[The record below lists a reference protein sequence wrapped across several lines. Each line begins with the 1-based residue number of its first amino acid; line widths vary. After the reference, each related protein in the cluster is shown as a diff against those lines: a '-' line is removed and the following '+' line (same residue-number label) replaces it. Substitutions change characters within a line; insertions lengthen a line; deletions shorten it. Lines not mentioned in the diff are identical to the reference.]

1 MNWILSIVFQL
12 FLTGDGEIFIK
23 IAKLWVEMRSPN
35 RTSALV
41 AAGFL
46 AVGIVIGA
54 ALVYFTLA
62 QQTPQVFQVKFVLDW
77 AIQGPQAPFI
87 VALEK
92 GYFAQEGLAVTVDR
106 GYGSADAITKVASG
120 AYHMGYGSID
130 ALIEFNAKNPGN
142 ELVAVYVVLNRPPY
156 AVVTLKEKGIVSPI
170 DLEGRRIGAP
180 EGDAPRRLF
189 PVFAK
194 AAGIDPGRVEWV
206 SIAPQLRETA
216 LVKGE
221 VDAVTGFEYTV
232 VLNLRALNVESERIV
247 VFRYSDLGLPLYG
260 NAIIVRK
267 DFLQTHPDV
276 VARFVRAVN
285 RALKDVISNPA
296 EAAELVKMRD
306 PLVDKDL
313 EYMRLMMA
321 LQNNV
326 LTEEVERLG
335 LGAVDKSRL
344 EQTIRA
350 VAEAFG
356 LQRVPSVDEVFT
368 DRFLPPLEERRVR
381 S

>member
-1 MNWILSIVFQL
+1 MVFQ
-12 FLTGDGEIFIK
+12 GRIS
-23 IAKLWVEMRSPN
+23 V
-35 RTSALV
+35 LV

-46 AVGIVIGA
+46 AVGLVIGA
-54 ALVYFTLA
+54 LLVYFTLA
-62 QQTPQVFQVKFVLDW
+62 PQTPKVFQVKFVLDW

-120 AYHMGYGSID
+120 AYHIGYGSID

-156 AVVTLKEKGIVSPI
+156 AVVTLKEKGITSPKE
-170 DLEGRRIGAP
+170 LEGKRIGAP
-180 EGDAPRRLF
+180 EGDAARRLF

-194 AAGIDPGRVEWV
+194 AVGIDPRKVEWV
-206 SIAPQLRETA
+206 SVAPQLRETT

-232 VLNLRALNVESERIV
+232 VLNLRSLNVESERIV

-267 DFLQTHPDV
+267 DFAQSHPDV

-296 EAAELVKMRD
+296 EAAELIKVRD

-313 EYMRLMMA
+313 EYMRLTMA
-321 LQNNV
+321 LKNNV
-326 LTEEVERLG
+326 LTEEVGRLG

-344 EQTIRA
+344 EQTIRV

-356 LQRVPSVDEVFT
+356 LPRVPSVDEVFT
-368 DRFLPPLEERRVR
+368 ERFLPPLEERKA
-381 S
+381 

>member
-1 MNWILSIVFQL
+1 MGSQGRISV
-12 FLTGDGEIFIK
+12 
-23 IAKLWVEMRSPN
+23 
-35 RTSALV
+35 LV

-46 AVGIVIGA
+46 AVGLVIGA
-54 ALVYFTLA
+54 LLVYFTLA
-62 QQTPQVFQVKFVLDW
+62 PQTPKVFQVKFVLDW

-120 AYHMGYGSID
+120 AYHIGYGSID

-156 AVVTLKEKGIVSPI
+156 AVVTLKEKGINSPKE
-170 DLEGRRIGAP
+170 LEGKRIGAP
-180 EGDAPRRLF
+180 EGDAARRLF

-194 AAGIDPGRVEWV
+194 AVGIDPRKVEWV
-206 SIAPQLRETA
+206 SVAPQLRETT

-232 VLNLRALNVESERIV
+232 VLNLRSLNVESERIV

-267 DFLQTHPDV
+267 DFAQSHPDV

-296 EAAELVKMRD
+296 EAAELIKVRD

-313 EYMRLMMA
+313 EYMRLTMA
-321 LQNNV
+321 LKNNV
-326 LTEEVERLG
+326 LTEEVGRLG

-344 EQTIRA
+344 EQTIRV

-356 LQRVPSVDEVFT
+356 LPRVPSVDEVFT
-368 DRFLPPLEERRVR
+368 ERFLPPLEERKT
-381 S
+381 